1 MQFAHLKNKVEDVE
15 SVVKKWIYVDEVR
28 LHETGDFFGF
38 SYREIWNNRDI
49 DFRGG

>member
-28 LHETGDFFGF
+28 LYETGDFFGLF
-38 SYREIWNNRDI
+38 LPSEKFGIKGI
-49 DFRGG
+49 